1 MPIED
6 YEIKDVLAQSERTLV
21 RRARRRSDGADVVL
35 KSLTREY
42 PSAREVGQFEFEYRI
57 LRKLQMPGVI
67 RGLALERDGDRLAI
81 VLEDFGGESLPSC
94 ASGKADIDLFFTIAI
109 STVRALKCVHE
120 QNVIHRDIHP
130 RNILWSSKT
139 RELKLIDFS
148 IASELSRERQSAD
161 IADALEGSLPYVSP
175 EQTGRMNRDTD
186 YRSDYY
192 SLGVTFFELLTGTLP
207 FNASDIMGWVHSH
220 ISKRP
225 PNPSDLNPTIPQPLS
240 QIVMKL
246 MAKDPDD
253 RYQSA
258 HGLLRDLERSERE
271 WRETGTI
278 SVFPL
283 GEHDAPE
290 RFRISE
296 KLFGRED
303 DVATLRRAFE
313 AASEG
318 PAKLLLVSGYSGAGK
333 SALIQ
338 EIHRPVVARRG
349 KFISGKFEQLERN
362 IPYGAILQAVRGLV
376 KQLLAEP
383 DDRLKAWKETI
394 GAALHPNGAVLVGLI
409 PELERITGPQP
420 IVPEVS
426 TREAHVRLL
435 RVFGDLIRAV
445 ATADH
450 PLVLF
455 IDDLQWADASTP
467 ELLVHL
473 IADSS
478 IRHLLVIGA
487 YRDNE
492 VQPGDALL
500 MALGGLKERRPEAI
514 HRIELAPLSEASVND
529 LVADTLRCDPA
540 VSRPLAELITQK
552 TAGNPFF
559 VKEMLGVFSH
569 AGVFR
574 FSADEGRWHWDF
586 DKIRAASVSDNVV
599 DLLVQRLRRLPHDTI
614 ECLRLAS
621 CIGAEFDLQTLARA
635 TQRNAGPLAAS
646 LWAAVQEGILVPLG
660 DSYRLVREGHDYDD
674 SGLTT
679 LAVRYRF
686 QHDRVQ
692 QAAYSLL
699 DPSERARAHLMI
711 GRHLLG
717 SGVDEHSERLF
728 EVVDHMNLGR
738 ELVTDYAGRAELARL
753 NQLAGFNARH
763 SVAYAI
769 AAAYFDTSL
778 GLLSETE
785 WKSDLRR
792 RFDCRLGRVECL
804 YSSGQI
810 ARAESLCEELVAS
823 AFDRTSGTAANAMK
837 ACIQDHQGR
846 FLEAIETIRTSLRLL
861 DFELP
866 ADPDEINRKIG
877 EGIGRMQGHLAR
889 TPIEDLVRLPRMK
902 DEDKIAIMNLLFQ
915 LVPPAIQGYPPLFIL
930 AELMMFD
937 LALTY
942 GTTAVSCKNFA
953 DCGIVQGGILG
964 DYDRAYRLG
973 QAAFDLLQEY
983 APTPLECSVHFV
995 FANFIAHWR
1004 ANHREGDA
1012 HFRIAERKGPE
1023 TGDVKHTAYALALH
1037 AQRLLHVGTPLDE
1050 ALKFVDDAE
1059 TYLKQVHAVGGLLGV
1074 DVPRRA
1080 LAQLRGTTEGLPSE
1094 EAFTQRMSGA
1104 HNAQWLYSYG
1114 VSQLIVSF
1122 LLGDFAAADR
1132 WVAFVQPYLPSGGSL
1147 FSFPDYHLFQA
1158 LLLAKK
1164 LPGLPEAE
1172 RPAVLE
1178 TLAATQGKLKVWA
1191 DNSPSNFAHKFKL
1204 LSAELA
1210 RLRGAALEEVIGL
1223 YDEAL
1228 TAAGND
1234 FVHMRAL
1241 VHELQA
1247 EFWTERKHPHIA
1259 RSFFQEAYYLYQRWG
1274 AQAKLRQLER
1284 RHPWLSSSSHSATSL
1299 LALGH
1304 SETKLVIGGA
1314 LDLASIIK
1322 ATQAVS
1328 GEMKP
1333 DRLFA
1338 KLMATIIENA
1348 GAQRGC
1354 LVLKED
1360 TTDDLY
1366 VEAMAQVDGEV
1377 RESHPRTRLD
1387 QSTDLSPDVVR
1398 YVARTC
1404 DTVVVDDALHSDS
1417 YRDDVYI
1424 RKNEV
1429 KSLLCMPVLNQ
1440 GKLLAILY
1448 AENNVATHAFTSER
1462 LKLLQIIASQ
1472 AAISITNARLYDN
1485 LEDKVNERTRE
1496 LTEKNREVA
1505 AMLNSMQQGVFTID
1519 ENLTIQPQYSAHL
1532 EQILGTRQ
1540 IAGSDCIRVL
1550 FADSSVGDH
1559 ACAAMRAALQFSFGT
1574 SQFLAEMNWVHL
1586 VKEYHRTDS
1595 TGTKRYFEVEW
1606 NPIVSDADEVFKI
1619 LVVLRDVTMLKQLQH
1634 TAAQNARELDLVG
1647 QILDAGVDGWVRFS
1661 ESSHTFI
1668 DENLAILRSDAVL
1681 TPPTLRLLFRN
1692 MHTIKGNARM
1702 LGLSHLVDVIHA
1714 AEHAYNEL
1722 GDRADFVPDREKLV
1736 AGARAVQSALAEY
1749 EDVCRRKLGDVTTAQ
1764 GTRQGQALRGIAS
1777 AVHDATSGKIAATD
1791 ALSTVEKLLS
1801 RAAAVPLREVV
1812 KECARALP
1820 SLARELDKPAPAV
1833 ECSDSGVELT
1843 ASWAQVMRDVLVHAL
1858 RNSVD
1863 HGIEPAA
1870 ERDAKGKAPQGR
1882 IGIACSREA
1891 DHRLVVR
1898 VSDDGR
1904 GLRLDALRER
1914 SKNLNGTDEDVA
1926 EGVFAQGVSTAARV
1940 SAVSGRGVGMEAIRS
1955 FMRRNGGEACIR
1967 FTGSVTHGA
1976 RPFELVLDLPESAAA
1991 ARQ

>member
-42 PSAREVGQFEFEYRI
+42 PSARDVGQFEFEYRI

-67 RGLALERDGDRLAI
+67 RGLALEREGDRLSI
-81 VLEDFGGESLPSC
+81 VLEDFGGERLPSC
-94 ASGKADIDLFFTIAI
+94 ASGKQDIDLFFAIAV
-109 STVRALKCVHE
+109 SSVRALKCVHE

-148 IASELSRERQSAD
+148 IASELSRERQGVDSAEG
-161 IADALEGSLPYVSP
+161 LEGSLPYVSP

-207 FNASDIMGWVHSH
+207 FSASDTMGWVHSH

-225 PNPSDLNPTIPQPLS
+225 PNPSDLNPTIPQALS
-240 QIVMKL
+240 QIVVKL

-258 HGLLRDLERSERE
+258 HGLLRDLERCERE

-278 SVFPL
+278 SMFPL

-296 KLFGRED
+296 KLFGREE
-303 DVATLRRAFE
+303 DVAALRRLFE
-313 AASEG
+313 ASSEG
-318 PAKLLLVSGYSGAGK
+318 FAKLLLVSGYSGAGK

-362 IPYGAILQAVRGLV
+362 IPYGAILQAVRALV
-376 KQLLAEP
+376 RQLLAEP
-383 DDRLKAWKETI
+383 DDRLGAWKETI
-394 GAALHPNGAVLVGLI
+394 GAALHPNGAVLVALI
-409 PELERITGPQP
+409 PELERIVGPQP
-420 IVPEVS
+420 PVPEVS

-445 ATADH
+445 AKPDH

-473 IADSS
+473 IADSA

-514 HRIELAPLSEASVND
+514 HRIELAPLSEESVND

-540 VSRPLAELITQK
+540 VSRPLAELVTEK

-559 VKEMLGVFSH
+559 VKEMLGMFSR

-586 DKIRAASVSDNVV
+586 EKIRAASVSDNVV
-599 DLLVQRLRRLPHDTI
+599 DLLVQRLRRLPHETI
-614 ECLRLAS
+614 ECLRLAA
-621 CIGAEFDLQTLARA
+621 CIGAQFELQTLARA
-635 TQRNAGPLAAS
+635 TQRNAGVLAAA

-699 DPSERARAHLMI
+699 DASERARTHLMI

-717 SGVDEHSERLF
+717 SGVDEQSERLF

-738 ELVTDYAGRAELARL
+738 ELVTDHAGRAELARL
-753 NQLAGFNARH
+753 NQVAGLNARR

-769 AAAYFDTSL
+769 AAAYFESSL
-778 GLLSETE
+778 GLLSEEE

-810 ARAESLCEELVAS
+810 ARADALCEELVAS
-823 AFDRTSGTAANAMK
+823 AYDRNSGTAANAMK

-846 FLEAIETIRTSLRLL
+846 FLEAIETIRNGLRLL

-877 EGIGRMQGHLAR
+877 EGIGRMQQHLAR
-889 TPIEDLVRLPRMK
+889 TPIENLARLPRMK
-902 DEDKIAIMNLLFQ
+902 DEDKIATMNLLFQ

-937 LALTY
+937 LALTH

-973 QAAFDLLQEY
+973 QAAFDLLKDY

-1037 AQRLLHVGTPLDE
+1037 AQRLLHVGTALDE
-1050 ALKFVDDAE
+1050 ALKFSDDAAA
-1059 TYLKQVHAVGGLLGV
+1059 YLKQVHAVGGLQGV

-1080 LAQLRGTTEGLPSE
+1080 FAQLRGTPEEMASE
-1094 EAFTQRMSGA
+1094 EAFTQRMLSTN
-1104 HNAQWLYSYG
+1104 NAQWLYSYG
-1114 VSQLIVSF
+1114 VSQLVVNF
-1122 LLGDFAAADR
+1122 LLSDFPAAER
-1132 WVAFVQPYLPSGGSL
+1132 WAAFVQPFLPSGGSL
-1147 FSFPDYHLFQA
+1147 FSFPDYHLFHA

-1164 LPGLPEAE
+1164 LPALPEAE
-1172 RPAVLE
+1172 RPGVLE
-1178 TLAATQGKLKVWA
+1178 NLAATQQKLKVWA
-1191 DNSPSNFAHKFKL
+1191 ENSPSNFAHKFKL

-1210 RLRGAALEEVIGL
+1210 RLRGAPLEEVIGL

-1234 FVHMRAL
+1234 FVHLRAL
-1241 VHELQA
+1241 ILELHA
-1247 EFWTERKHPHIA
+1247 DFWTDRKHPHVA
-1259 RSFFQEAYYLYQRWG
+1259 RSFVQEAYYLYQRWG
-1274 AQAKLRQLER
+1274 AQTKLRQLER
-1284 RHPWLSSSSHSATSL
+1284 RHPWLAGSLSAASSLT
-1299 LALGH
+1299 LAHG
-1304 SETKLVIGGA
+1304 ETKLVVAGA
-1314 LDLASIIK
+1314 LDLASIVK

-1354 LVLKED
+1354 LILK
-1360 TTDDLY
+1360 DDAIDELF

-1377 RESHPRTRLD
+1377 RESHPRCRLD
-1387 QSTDLSPDVVR
+1387 LSADLCPDVVR
-1398 YVARTC
+1398 YVARTS
-1404 DTVVVDDALHSDS
+1404 DTVVVDDALHSES

-1424 RKNEV
+1424 RKNGV

-1440 GKLLAILY
+1440 GRLLAILY

-1472 AAISITNARLYDN
+1472 AAISITNARLYDR

-1519 ENLTIQPQYSAHL
+1519 ENLVIQPQYSAHL
-1532 EQILGTRQ
+1532 EQLVGAPR
-1540 IAGSDCIRVL
+1540 IAGADCVRLL

-1586 VKEYHRTDS
+1586 VKEFHRTDS
-1595 TGTKRYFEVEW
+1595 SGATRHFEVEW
-1606 NPIVSDADEVFKI
+1606 NPIVGETDEVFKI
-1619 LVVLRDVTMLKQLQH
+1619 LVVLRDVTLLKQLQH
-1634 TAAQNARELDLVG
+1634 TVAQNARELDIVG
-1647 QILDAGVDGWVRFS
+1647 QILDAGIDGWARFS
-1661 ESSHTFI
+1661 ESSHAFI
-1668 DENLAILRSDAVL
+1668 DENLAILRSDAAL
-1681 TPPTLRLLFRN
+1681 GPQTLKLLFRN

-1714 AEHAYNEL
+1714 AEHAYEEL
-1722 GDRADFVPDREKLV
+1722 GERADSVLDKEKL
-1736 AGARAVQSALAEY
+1736 ADGARAVQSALAEY

-1764 GTRQGQALRGIAS
+1764 GTRQGQALRGIES
-1777 AVHDATSGKIAATD
+1777 AVHDAAAGRIASSE
-1791 ALSTVEKLLS
+1791 ALSKVERLLS
-1801 RAAAVPLREVV
+1801 RAAAVPLRDVV

-1833 ECSDSGVELT
+1833 ECADLALELT
-1843 ASWAQVMRDVLVHAL
+1843 APWAQVMRDVLVHAL

-1863 HGIEPAA
+1863 HGIETAA
-1870 ERDAKGKAPQGR
+1870 ERDTKGKPPQGR
-1882 IGIACSREA
+1882 IGIACSRNSG
-1891 DHRLVVR
+1891 HGVVIR

-1904 GLRLDALRER
+1904 GLRVDALREK
-1914 SKNLNGTDEDVA
+1914 SKSEGRTDEDVA
-1926 EGVFAQGVSTAARV
+1926 DRVFAQGVSTAARV

-1955 FMRRNGGEACIR
+1955 FMRRSGGEARIR
-1967 FTGSVTHGA
+1967 FTGAPADGC
-1976 RPFELVLDLPESAAA
+1976 RPFELLLDLPEGAIVAAE
-1991 ARQ
+1991 